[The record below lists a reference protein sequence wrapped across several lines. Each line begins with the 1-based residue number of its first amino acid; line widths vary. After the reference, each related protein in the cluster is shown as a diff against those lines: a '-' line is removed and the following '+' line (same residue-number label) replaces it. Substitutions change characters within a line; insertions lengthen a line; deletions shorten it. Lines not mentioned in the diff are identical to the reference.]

1 MGSFDLN
8 IIIELSI
15 LKLDLVPIFIIKRQ
29 IGFVWTKF
37 TQKGYLRSGT
47 EKVDISMKFNKL
59 NYQARY
65 QISS

>member
-15 LKLDLVPIFIIKRQ
+15 LKLDLVPIFIFKRQ

-37 TQKGYLRSGT
+37 TQKGYLRSRT